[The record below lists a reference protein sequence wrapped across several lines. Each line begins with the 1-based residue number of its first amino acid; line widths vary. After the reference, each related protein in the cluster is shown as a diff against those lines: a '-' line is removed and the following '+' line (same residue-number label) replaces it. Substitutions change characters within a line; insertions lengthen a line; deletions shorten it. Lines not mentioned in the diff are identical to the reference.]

1 MKDRQ
6 FSLHSCEFLLC
17 RWKTCA
23 WLGLTTSSVP
33 PELLRHRYDSA
44 QEVTSHE
51 RARTRDFNSASHTP
65 LSPAS
70 EWGCRSRRPSRVRK
84 NWNGIATAAARLC
97 APIQ

>member
-23 WLGLTTSSVP
+23 WLGLTTSSVS

-51 RARTRDFNSASHTP
+51 RARTRDFNAPSRTP
-65 LSPAS
+65 PWLPSG
-70 EWGCRSRRPSRVRK
+70 WGCQGAFWGILRQLPVQRVDLL
-84 NWNGIATAAARLC
+84 GADVADD
-97 APIQ
+97 